1 MKTKRLQEV
10 VDMVSSILAEHPV
23 NTETIFSHN
32 SLTISTEIWDFNYI
46 KLNDAY
52 VYDCTTINNNRLA
65 EEMYDIEPKLMR
77 EVIMKYTITNDL

>member
-52 VYDCTTINNNRLA
+52 VYDCTTINNKLA